1 MTPKKF
7 ACQFKSRGWGSYIKC
22 SVMLTLLW
30 DDIVKGNKLQII
42 SETESMKNR
51 VYCEMSLS
59 FVIDFS
65 FGIFDL
71 QV

>member
-1 MTPKKF
+1 
-7 ACQFKSRGWGSYIKC
+7 
-22 SVMLTLLW
+22 MLTLLW

-42 SETESMKNR
+42 SETESMKIR